1 MSARVSRRRFLQGSA
16 GAAVGLSVT
25 AGIPISVN
33 AADKVVKVG
42 SVSDLTSDAAGWG
55 LPAYH
60 GYDVWAELTNEA
72 GGMQVGGDT
81 YTVEVV
87 AWDDEFLA
95 SKALPGVKKMV
106 LEDDVKLVTMLC
118 STPVIASQPFLTEN
132 NMISAT
138 TCTTDLSPDSNYLL
152 SAVEV
157 HPFYVPPTIDW
168 MAKNDPGVKT
178 AALLS
183 QDDELGIPSLATYH
197 LALEMNGIEIVH
209 ESRFSLDTMDFAP
222 VMSAA
227 LASKPDMLCFDT
239 TYPDF
244 MNLMIEQA
252 YLQGFRGR
260 MAAVTLDNYPQLIEK
275 TSEEFLEGFLFQ
287 FPDFDDPRMEAG
299 DINFESPGAFYRRY
313 NEKYPNTWTSQS
325 WTFAAVLE
333 LWKTGCQAAG
343 SVEPMDVYAAL
354 QAMDPVPQIFG
365 DAHWWG
371 ADVFGVNNALVGR
384 WPIVELQKGK
394 ATIVEMGDVGAWLAE
409 HQDALIAKLE
419 EVGMIQS

>member
-1 MSARVSRRRFLQGSA
+1 MMSSRVNRRRFLQG
-16 GAAVGLSVT
+16 T
-25 AGIPISVN
+25 AGIAGLSAVAGLPISVN

-55 LPAYH
+55 LPAYR
-60 GYDVWAELTNEA
+60 GYDVWAELVNEA
-72 GGMQVGGDT
+72 GGMQVGGDS

-95 SKALPGVKKMV
+95 SKALTGVKKLV

-118 STPVIASQPFLTEN
+118 STPVIASQPFLTDN

-138 TCTTDLSPDSNYLL
+138 TCTTDLGPGANYLL

-157 HPFYVPPTIDW
+157 HPFYVPPVIDW
-168 MAKNDPGVKT
+168 MAKNDPSVKT

-183 QDDELGIPSLATYH
+183 QDDELGIPSLATYR
-197 LALEMNGIEIVH
+197 LAMEMNGIEIVH

-260 MAAVTLDNYPQLIEK
+260 MSAVTLDNYPQLIEK
-275 TSEEFLEGFLFQ
+275 TSEEFLEGFLFV
-287 FPDFDDPRMEAG
+287 FPDFDDPRMAED
-299 DINFESPGAFYRRY
+299 DINFDNPGAFYRRY
-313 NEKYPNTWTSQS
+313 NERFPGTWTSQS

-333 LWKTGCQAAG
+333 LWKKGCQAAG

-365 DAHWWG
+365 DATWWG
-371 ADVFGVNNALVGR
+371 GDVFGVNNALVGR
-384 WPIVELQKGK
+384 WPVVELQKGK
-394 ATIVEMGDVGAWLAE
+394 AKIVEMGDVAGWLAE
-409 HQDALIAKLE
+409 HQDALIARLE

>member
-1 MSARVSRRRFLQGSA
+1 M
-16 GAAVGLSVT
+16 
-25 AGIPISVN
+25 
-33 AADKVVKVG
+33 
-42 SVSDLTSDAAGWG
+42 
-55 LPAYH
+55 
-60 GYDVWAELTNEA
+60 
-72 GGMQVGGDT
+72 
-81 YTVEVV
+81 EVV

-95 SKALPGVKKMV
+95 SKALTGVKKLV

-132 NMISAT
+132 NMMSAT
-138 TCTTDLSPDSNYLL
+138 TCTTDLGPDAAYLL

-157 HPFYVPPTIDW
+157 HPFYIPPTIDW
-168 MAKNDPGVKT
+168 MAKADPSLKT

-183 QDDELGIPSLATYH
+183 QDDELGIPSLATYK
-197 LALEMNGIEIVH
+197 LALEMNGIDIVY
-209 ESRFSLDTMDFAP
+209 ESRFSLDTLDFAP
-222 VMSAA
+222 VMAAA
-227 LASKPDMLCFDT
+227 LASKPDVLCFDT

-260 MAAVTLDNYPQLIEK
+260 MCAVTLDNYPQLIEK

-287 FPDFDDPRMEAG
+287 FPDFDDPRMAEA
-299 DINFESPGAFYRRY
+299 DINFDNPGAFYRRY
-313 NEKYPNTWTSQS
+313 NERYPDTWTSQS

-333 LWKTGCQAAG
+333 LWKKGVEAAG

-371 ADVFGVNNALVGR
+371 ADVFGVNNALVGL
-384 WPIVELQKGK
+384 WPVVELQSGK
-394 ATIVEMGDVGAWLAE
+394 AKIVEMGDVGAWLAKN
-409 HQDALIAKLE
+409 QDALISRLTD
-419 EVGMIQS
+419 VGMIQS